1 MNTASPP
8 PIRGGGHRVEML
20 LNGGEAVLKTGPVTR
35 VNPQG
40 NRDGVLTVT
49 NQRVVFE
56 ARVPEGPQGQP
67 IVRTTIDAPLHRL
80 KNALTIKPTLGRA
93 RLELELPQQRALFE
107 TPEAE
112 VWLGVITQARA
123 AAPPPPAGAGG
134 GPGRAGG
141 GGGGAPAVMLRCRYC
156 GTLNPPTVT
165 KCSSCGAAI

>member
-1 MNTASPP
+1 MLMNA
-8 PIRGGGHRVEML
+8 
-20 LNGGEAVLKTGPVTR
+20 GEAVLKQGPVVR

-56 ARVPEGPQGQP
+56 AHVPEGPQGQP

-80 KNALTIKPTLGRA
+80 RNAEVVKPTLGRA

-107 TPEAE
+107 TSEAE
-112 VWLGVITQARA
+112 AWLGVVTQARA
-123 AAPPPPAGAGG
+123 SAPAPV
-134 GPGRAGG
+134 PGTAPGHPG

-156 GTLNPPTVT
+156 GSLNPPTVT
-165 KCSSCGAAI
+165 KCASCGAGI